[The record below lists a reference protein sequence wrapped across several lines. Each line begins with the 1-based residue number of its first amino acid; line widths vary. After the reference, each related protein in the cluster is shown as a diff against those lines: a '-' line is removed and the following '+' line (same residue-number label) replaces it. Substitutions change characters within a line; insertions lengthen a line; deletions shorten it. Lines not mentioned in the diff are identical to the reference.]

1 MPGTVQAL
9 IFKPH
14 AGLLL
19 VPLRSGDARERARAC
34 VAKQCRYASPSH
46 LDAEQ
51 RYETRARCGC
61 FLCVVRVCG
70 RWVWAARVHVM
81 TYALELTADLRGAP
95 RARRVLC
102 GQRALVCISST
113 VTRNKTSE
121 AHARPCRHGHQY
133 TTLTRTTD
141 KHAHSLRR
149 REKRRERERRRPGS
163 CPSPLLLLLRARL
176 CATLMIF
183 LFASRHAD
191 THDLSDTRT
200 EPTIEKE
207 QLSVRGECALGRGRG
222 KPWSERLE
230 ARRGASLVGVMS
242 LLRCTQHLQLE
253 DESEH

>member
-1 MPGTVQAL
+1 MLIASSPPASPQAARLHRGRERESGRCRLCVPGTVQAL

-46 LDAEQ
+46 LGAEQ
-51 RYETRARCGC
+51 RYETRARHGC

-70 RWVWAARVHVM
+70 RWVWAARAHVM

-133 TTLTRTTD
+133 TTLTRTTC
-141 KHAHSLRR
+141 
-149 REKRRERERRRPGS
+149 EGRRERERDGAPAAARPH
-163 CPSPLLLLLRARL
+163 CYCCCARA
-176 CATLMIF
+176 CAP
-183 LFASRHAD
+183 R
-191 THDLSDTRT
+191 
-200 EPTIEKE
+200 
-207 QLSVRGECALGRGRG
+207 
-222 KPWSERLE
+222 
-230 ARRGASLVGVMS
+230 
-242 LLRCTQHLQLE
+242 
-253 DESEH
+253 